1 MKLLPVLILA
11 ALTFGICF
19 LADKGFTKAF
29 RSDPRHASGQA
40 VRMNRHVGGIG
51 IAVTALGVLGIASGI
66 SGFWLL
72 LAAGCVVLL
81 TGIALVTLYLSFGVY
96 YDDDGFLV
104 HRFGKKPTSHRYD
117 EICAQQLFNTSG
129 RIVVELHLA
138 DGSTLQLQQGMTGR
152 DEFLDK
158 AFARWLAQ
166 KGLKAESCD
175 FHDPASSCWFPPV
188 EE

>member
-1 MKLLPVLILA
+1 MDLLPVLILA

-29 RSDPRHASGQA
+29 RSDPRQAGGRA

-51 IAVTALGVLGIASGI
+51 IAVVVLGVLGIVAGVSG
-66 SGFWLL
+66 SWML

-81 TGIALVTLYLSFGVY
+81 TGITLVTIYLSFGVY
-96 YDDDGFLV
+96 YDDHGFLV
-104 HRFGKKPTSHRYD
+104 HRFGKKPASHRYE

-129 RIVVELHLA
+129 RIVVELRLL
-138 DGSTLQLQQGMTGR
+138 DGSAVQLQQGMTGR

-158 AFARWLAQ
+158 AFAGWLAQ
-166 KGLKAESCD
+166 KGLKAEDCD
-175 FHDPASSCWFPPV
+175 FHDPSNSCWFPPV
-188 EE
+188 ED